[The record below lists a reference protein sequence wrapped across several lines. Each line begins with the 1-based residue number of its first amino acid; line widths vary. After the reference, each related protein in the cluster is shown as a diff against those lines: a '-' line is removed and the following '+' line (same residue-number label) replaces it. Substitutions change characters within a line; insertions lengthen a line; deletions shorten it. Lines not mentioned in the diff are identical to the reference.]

1 MRGLNIRHWL
11 ILAILLFLNV
21 TVLGCLFL
29 MVAEKVVP

>member
-1 MRGLNIRHWL
+1 MEGLNIRHWL
-11 ILAILLFLNV
+11 VLAILLFLNV

>member
-11 ILAILLFLNV
+11 ILSILLFLNV
-21 TVLGCLFL
+21 VILGCLFL